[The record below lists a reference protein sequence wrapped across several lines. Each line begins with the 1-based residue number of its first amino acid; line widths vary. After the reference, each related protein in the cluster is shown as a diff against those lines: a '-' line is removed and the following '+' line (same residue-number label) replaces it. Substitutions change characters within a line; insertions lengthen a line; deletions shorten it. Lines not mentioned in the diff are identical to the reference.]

1 MPPKRAKL
9 TLPENG
15 EEDGE
20 GLETLQIGSKKKAAA
35 KTKEKHAAYV
45 IAIDVGSTSGFQ
57 SVPGEKE
64 TDLQRSVQIVDW
76 LISRKVYYTY

>member
-9 TLPENG
+9 TLPEND
-15 EEDGE
+15 EENG

-45 IAIDVGSTSGFQ
+45 IAVDVGSIGNNFNVRMAIRGTSTSVAISERMNNPLCFQ
-57 SVPGEKE
+57 SC
-64 TDLQRSVQIVDW
+64 
-76 LISRKVYYTY
+76 